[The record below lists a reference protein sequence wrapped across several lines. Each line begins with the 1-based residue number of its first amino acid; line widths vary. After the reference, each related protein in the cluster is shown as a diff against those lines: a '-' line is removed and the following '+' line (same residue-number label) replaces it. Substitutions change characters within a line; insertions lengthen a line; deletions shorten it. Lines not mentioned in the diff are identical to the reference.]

1 MKFSIGE
8 IVKIQESY
16 FEYTGQSQPYHYA
29 FQEVVFPSSGSN
41 NLWNV
46 VLHEELE
53 EKEILD
59 MIERNEFQILSSEE
73 KAKVMLQQA

>member
-16 FEYTGQSQPYHYA
+16 FKYTGQSQPYHYA
-29 FQEVVFPSSGSN
+29 FQEVVFPTSGPN
-41 NLWNV
+41 NLWNA
-46 VLHEELE
+46 VLHQELE

-59 MIERNEFQILSSEE
+59 MIENNEFQILSSEE